1 MIDLNLHKWRR
12 KFDHFVTQQWVRL
25 YYSLPLSGPDEYQL
39 STGEEI
45 TVYRFSDDSP
55 VFAQNTLFNTIIL
68 NEDCLSDL
76 SEEARELVIQHEL
89 GHNRRSPIFRGVWLG
104 LLLSSALILYFIL
117 DLLLAGFSLE
127 AMSSLGALLIV
138 VSASFVVANR
148 VEETMAD
155 LRAVHYLREDTFLE
169 AYNEINSGGRS
180 SYLDTAL
187 RTLFYTRSKTT
198 VSLYR
203 YLRVRGLFK

>member
-1 MIDLNLHKWRR
+1 
-12 KFDHFVTQQWVRL
+12 
-25 YYSLPLSGPDEYQL
+25 
-39 STGEEI
+39 
-45 TVYRFSDDSP
+45 
-55 VFAQNTLFNTIIL
+55 
-68 NEDCLSDL
+68 
-76 SEEARELVIQHEL
+76 
-89 GHNRRSPIFRGVWLG
+89 
-104 LLLSSALILYFIL
+104 
-117 DLLLAGFSLE
+117 
-127 AMSSLGALLIV
+127 
-138 VSASFVVANR
+138 VVANR